1 MGMSA
6 AGASGGTRGGRGR
19 RRRGIVSEIN
29 VTPLVDVMLVL
40 LVIFIVTA
48 PMMKEGL
55 NIDLPR
61 ARGSTGGAA
70 SSTGMPVLID
80 ESGRVHFGEA
90 TLEPNDVAGRLPALL
105 RGHEKEMLTVKAHR
119 TLPYETVVRV
129 LSVIKAAGVAGI
141 SIATDAPA
149 KGDAKR

>member
-6 AGASGGTRGGRGR
+6 AASGGKGRGR
-19 RRRGIVSEIN
+19 GRSRRGVVSDIN

-61 ARGSTGGAA
+61 AKGTSGPGAGTTA
-70 SSTGMPVLID
+70 MTVLID
-80 ESGRVHFGEA
+80 ESGRVHLGNVTMEFG
-90 TLEPNDVAGRLPALL
+90 DVAAQLPPLL
-105 RGHEKEMLTVKAHR
+105 RGHEKEPITLKAHR
-119 TLPYETVVRV
+119 MLPYETVVKV
-129 LSVIKAAGVAGI
+129 LSVMKAAGVAGI
-141 SIATDAPA
+141 SIATDAPGGA
-149 KGDAKR
+149 GRP

>member
-6 AGASGGTRGGRGR
+6 AAAGGRARGRGR
-19 RRRGIVSEIN
+19 RRRGIVSDIN

-61 ARGSTGGAA
+61 AKGTSGPGAGTTA
-70 SSTGMPVLID
+70 MTVLID
-80 ESGRVHFGEA
+80 ESGRVHLGDAMMDLSE
-90 TLEPNDVAGRLPALL
+90 VAAKLPPLL
-105 RGHEKEMLTVKAHR
+105 KGHEKEPIALKAHR
-119 TLPYETVVRV
+119 MLPYETVVKV
-129 LSVIKAAGVAGI
+129 LSVMKAAGVAGI
-141 SIATDAPA
+141 SIATDAPGA
-149 KGDAKR
+149 AGRP